1 MVELCSDAGT
11 STTKTHTIGKS
22 PLTREPHPLIAW
34 CTSLLR
40 KLLSMAGIGR
50 AHAPRPDT
58 DADAEIREVFFAE
71 LREVTRSLQQACAAW
86 RLDPS
91 DQAAMKALRRG
102 FHTLKGSAP
111 LVGATALSDFSGRLE
126 KLTARILEQPPPAS
140 PDLIA
145 MVEQAI
151 ALLPAF
157 AVAIR
162 DARPAPA
169 QARSIDDR
177 IRRLLA

>member
-1 MVELCSDAGT
+1 MVELCSEAGNAT
-11 STTKTHTIGKS
+11 PKTHTIGLS
-22 PLTREPHPLIAW
+22 LLTREPHALIAW

-40 KLLSMAGIGR
+40 KIASLTGIGR
-50 AHAPRPDT
+50 ARAPREE
-58 DADAEIREVFFAE
+58 ADAEIREVFFAE
-71 LREVTRSLQQACAAW
+71 LRDVTRSLQQACAAW

-126 KLTARILEQPPPAS
+126 KLTARILEQAPPAS

-145 MVEQAI
+145 MVEQAV